1 MINPP
6 KIACAHKHAAKRV
19 TLKFPDNS
27 ELQPVEKKLADK
39 VATDKGLVAAADT
52 MEIPVTTVKDSAIPI
67 ILKKESVTVNSVKSE
82 QGKINPVS
90 S

>member
-6 KIACAHKHAAKRV
+6 KIACAPKPAAKRV

-27 ELQPVEKKLADK
+27 ELEPVEKKLADK

-52 MEIPVTTVKDSAIPI
+52 MEIPVTTVKDYAIPT

>member
-1 MINPP
+1 M
-6 KIACAHKHAAKRV
+6 
-19 TLKFPDNS
+19 
-27 ELQPVEKKLADK
+27 EKKLADK

-52 MEIPVTTVKDSAIPI
+52 MEIPVTTVKDSAIPT